1 MDGRERAAAAMLLVE
16 NSCMGTRPAG
26 GGNGRAGKRERAAAM
41 LVDNSCMGIRPA
53 GGGDGRT
60 RKSSGGDAAC

>member
-26 GGNGRAGKRERAAAM
+26 DGDGRAG
-41 LVDNSCMGIRPA
+41 
-53 GGGDGRT
+53 
-60 RKSSGGDAAC
+60 KSSGGDAW